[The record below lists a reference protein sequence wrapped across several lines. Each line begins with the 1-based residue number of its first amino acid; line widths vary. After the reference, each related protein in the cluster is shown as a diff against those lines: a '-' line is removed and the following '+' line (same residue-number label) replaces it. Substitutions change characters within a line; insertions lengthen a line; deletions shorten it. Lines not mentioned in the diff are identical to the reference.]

1 MAKKMQIISILS
13 LILLIIAVISSSVFA
28 ASGSASQQNIP
39 EVHVFQRAG
48 CIHCANMEKFLED
61 ISSKY
66 NFKVIHYDISDPK
79 NADLLQKFAVA
90 YSTEVQGVPTIFVG
104 DQVFVG
110 DAPTTKQA
118 LESQIQNC
126 ISDKC
131 EIKSVDNKVPA
142 AMVTIPALLGAA
154 AVDAIN
160 PCAFAV
166 LIILLTTVLSAG
178 KENKKKALIS
188 GLVFSAAVYISYF
201 LMGLGLYSA
210 VQVTGVTHIFYIIVS
225 LLALVIGL
233 FNIKDYFWYGKWF
246 IMEVPRAWRPR
257 MKILLKSVTSVPGA
271 FFVGIVVSLFL
282 LPCSSGPYIVIIG
295 LLSKAATRASAIP
308 LLLLY
313 NLIFILP
320 MVIITLA
327 IYFGLTTTE
336 KAEQWRQR
344 ELKVLHL
351 IAGIIILLLGIGMLA
366 SLYLGWL

>member
-1 MAKKMQIISILS
+1 MGKKMRFSHIAL
-13 LILLIIAVISSSVFA
+13 LLLIVTMSVIISSSV
-28 ASGSASQQNIP
+28 SAESAQSNIP
-39 EVHVFQRAG
+39 EVHEFMRPG
-48 CIHCANMEKFLED
+48 CIHCANIESFLD
-61 ISSKY
+61 GISGKY
-66 NFKVIHYDISDPK
+66 DFRVIEYDISDPK
-79 NADLLQKFAVA
+79 NAELLQKFAIA
-90 YSTEVQGVPTIFVG
+90 YDIEVQGVPTVFIG

-110 DAPTTKQA
+110 DAPLTRQA
-118 LESQIQNC
+118 MESEIKNC
-126 ISDKC
+126 IDKKC
-131 EIKSVDNKVPA
+131 ELKNVDGKVPA
-142 AMVTIPALLGAA
+142 NLVTIPALLGAA

-166 LIILLTTVLSAG
+166 LIILLTTILSAS
-178 KENKKKALIS
+178 KENRKKALLA
-188 GLVFSAAVYISYF
+188 GLVFSAAVYLSYF

-210 VQVTGVTHIFYIIVS
+210 VQVTGVTHTFYIVVS
-225 LLALVIGL
+225 ILALVIGL

-271 FFVGIVVSLFL
+271 FFVGILVSLFL
-282 LPCSSGPYIVIIG
+282 LPCSSGPYIVVIG
-295 LLSKAATRASAIP
+295 LLSKAATRAAAIP

-320 MVIITLA
+320 MILITLA
-327 IYFGLTTTE
+327 VYFGLTTTE
-336 KAEQWRQR
+336 KAEEWRQR